1 MDGNP
6 RSRKN
11 VFKISYYNISRM
23 GTVGYDWPSIVFL
36 QE

>member
-11 VFKISYYNISRM
+11 VFKISYYNMNRV
-23 GTVGYDWPSIVFL
+23 GTMEYDRPSIVL
-36 QE
+36 L

>member
-11 VFKISYYNISRM
+11 VFKISYHNMNRV
-23 GTVGYDWPSIVFL
+23 GTMGYDRQSIVL
-36 QE
+36 L